1 MSIKILSYIS
11 IKYFP
16 MINSKININNFLEE
30 LNKIQFNDINPKNE
44 IKESNNIDT
53 DKNRENAETDI
64 SKLILNIN

>member
-30 LNKIQFNDINPKNE
+30 LNKIQFDDINPKNE